1 MQEDLGKLVVRLS
14 AGGLLLLHGVHKLLT
29 GIAPI
34 KAMVVAAHMPDLIA
48 YGVYLGEIVGP
59 ILVILGLFSRIGGIL
74 IVINMLAA
82 VALAGLGRLMMLD
95 AMGGYALELETFYLA
110 GGLAVALLG
119 AGRLGLNI
127 GGNWN

>member
-1 MQEDLGKLVVRLS
+1 MQDDLGKLVLRLS
-14 AGGLLLLHGVHKLLT
+14 VGGLLLLHGVHKLLT